1 MGIRDTIREEGA
13 AAFFLRGLK
22 WWIAGIVVLAGLAV
36 IAYLW
41 VNFAL
46 VKFDL
51 GEVEAGEDVSIVS
64 VEGLDPS
71 SWQEQ
76 SKFTTIFGV
85 SFVPREVDYIG
96 AFRGTALTVLGVG
109 ELPKA
114 GIKTVDVGLEPQRVV
129 NSLGQDVQDCALRNR
144 YGSYNYKCFD
154 PKAIQEYVRPAAGI
168 WRNEIVG
175 SLFYVEQQT
184 IVRQYRDGLLG
195 LTVDKTG
202 KATLFYLVPGRSGIE
217 SKVLP
222 KEYLE
227 GGSGYVDLITD
238 PSGDTDGFLLYNRLS
253 GKIRYFGNFKSSR
266 PAQEF
271 QRQRNY
277 TPSVDLTQCLLR
289 RGTVYC
295 YTGVSSV
302 SPDSETGG
310 ERKDAAIAPGEL
322 EQWSIGGGG
331 SRRFRTEQVVEFENV
346 LVTDDGGVYLQDVDK
361 LYTAGRQG
369 GQLTVSPLSSRVESA
384 VATKSLFWTT
394 RNGVFEYQPDRQ
406 RTVLRFSGDRLD
418 LDQLALMGDDV
429 TVTAKVRDD
438 ERSANYMFQLTDKP
452 LEGRRWED
460 FLPYPKDFLPIQ
472 AMDYEGN
479 TIFVQLI
486 AKTKVENGKVGPDPD
501 AFEDAK
507 RQVEDQLRKDGF
519 LEGGVEIVYR
529 WA

>member
-1 MGIRDTIREEGA
+1 MGIRDAIREDGA

-22 WWIAGIVVLAGLAV
+22 WWIGGAAVLIGLTVV
-36 IAYLW
+36 AYLW
-41 VNFAL
+41 INFAL

-51 GEVEAGEDVSIVS
+51 GDVEEGEDVSIVA
-64 VEGLDPS
+64 VQGLDPS
-71 SWQEQ
+71 GWTEQ
-76 SKFTTIFGV
+76 SRFTTIFGI
-85 SFVPREVDYIG
+85 SFVPREVEYVG
-96 AFRGTALTVLGVG
+96 AFRGKALTVLGAG

-114 GIKTVDVGLEPQRVV
+114 GIKRVDVGLEPQRAV
-129 NSLGQDVQDCALRNR
+129 NSLGQDVKDCALRNR
-144 YGSYNYKCFD
+144 FGTYNYKCFD
-154 PKAIQEYVRPAAGI
+154 PKAVEEYVRPAAGI

-175 SLFYVEQQT
+175 GLFYVEQQT
-184 IVRQYRDGLLG
+184 IVRQFREGLLG
-195 LTVDKTG
+195 LTIDKAG
-202 KATLFYLVPGRSGIE
+202 KVTLFYLVPGRKAIE

-222 KEYLE
+222 KEFLE

-238 PSGDTDGFLLYNRLS
+238 SSGESDGFLLYNRLS
-253 GKIRYFGNFKSSR
+253 GKVRYFRDFKSAR
-266 PAQEF
+266 PAREF

-277 TPSVDLTQCLLR
+277 TPGVDLTQCLLR

-302 SPDSETGG
+302 SQDNESGD

-322 EQWSIGGGG
+322 EQWPVGGGG
-331 SRRFRTEQVVEFENV
+331 SRRFRTDQAIEFENM
-346 LVTDDGGVYLQDVDK
+346 LVTDDGGLYLQGGGG
-361 LYTAGRQG
+361 LYQAERQG
-369 GQLTVSPLSSRVESA
+369 GGLAISKLSSRVESV
-384 VATKSLFWTT
+384 VAAKGVFWTT

-418 LDQLALMGDDV
+418 LDKLALMGDDV

-438 ERSANYMFQLTDKP
+438 DRSANYMFQLTGRP

-460 FLPYPKDFLPIQ
+460 SLPYPKDFLPIQ
-472 AMDYEGN
+472 AMDYDGN

-486 AKTKVENGKVGPDPD
+486 AKTKVENGKVGPDPA

-519 LEGGVEIVYR
+519 LEDGIEIVYR